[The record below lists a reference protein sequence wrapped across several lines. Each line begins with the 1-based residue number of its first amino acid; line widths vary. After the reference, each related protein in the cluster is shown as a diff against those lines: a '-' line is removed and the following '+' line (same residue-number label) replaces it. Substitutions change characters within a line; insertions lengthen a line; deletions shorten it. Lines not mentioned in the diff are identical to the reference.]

1 MLPIKEVHMLRL
13 LSLLIVFGFLVGG
26 LAQTGQAEPLPRPP
40 GLEHQVQF
48 WIRVY
53 SEVDTKGG
61 LIHDSRHLDVVYEVI
76 HFSKKTSR
84 RSRDRA
90 TEAAKKKYVKALRSL
105 AKGKRTNL
113 SLTEKHTLSLWPEG
127 VTNSTLSKASKR
139 LRFQLGQ
146 ADKFKAGLIRSG
158 AWKPYIREVFTEQG
172 VPVEISAL
180 PHVESS
186 FNPTSYSRVGAAGMW
201 QFMRSTGRRYLQVDY
216 AVDERLDPYKST
228 DAAAKLLKD
237 NYAATGSW
245 PLAVTAYNHGA
256 TGMRRAV
263 KKLGTSDIE
272 TIVKKYE
279 SRTFGFASRNF
290 YTELLAASHVDQN
303 SMKYFGA
310 LTYDKPIVFESV
322 QIKHYYPFAALQK
335 ALGIPSRELKRYNP
349 SLRNPVL
356 TGQKHVPRNFVLHV
370 PGGVSH
376 TTAVS
381 AITRISNS
389 QRYSKQ
395 HRDKYYTVERGDT
408 LSSIAKKLRVRQRD
422 LTAANNLR
430 NKHFIRV
437 GQVLRLPGFAQVPSK
452 KSSIASAPAHTGP
465 LPKTYKVRRGDTIS
479 SIAGRFDISVGE
491 LLKTNNL
498 RNRNRIHVGQ
508 ILTLPGGQSQPT
520 IMAAATP
527 TKTAPAPTPTPKA
540 KKPVTKPIVKK
551 KVQLVLV
558 PATATVPPLTS
569 AADMGPPLP
578 SVASPAPGFRSLH
591 EGGGARF
598 AVLKNNKIRVEA
610 EETIG
615 HYADWLQV
623 SASRLRRLNNM
634 KYTTPLAMG
643 RRFSLDFSKVS
654 RQDFEQ
660 FRLEFHRSMQ
670 EDFFAAYEVESTRDH
685 KLEKGDTLWSLARQD
700 EQIPMWLLIQYN
712 PDVDFNALHPGTV
725 VMIPR
730 IQPRQQS

>member
-1 MLPIKEVHMLRL
+1 MPRL
-13 LSLLIVFGFLVGG
+13 LSLLIITVFMIGAVPQTG
-26 LAQTGQAEPLPRPP
+26 LADPLPRPA

-76 HFSKKTSR
+76 HFSDKTSR

-90 TEAAKKKYVKALRSL
+90 TETAKKKYAKALRSL

-113 SLTEKHTLSLWPEG
+113 SLTEEHVLSLWPEG

-146 ADKFKAGLIRSG
+146 ADKFKAGLVRSG
-158 AWKPYIREVFTEQG
+158 AWKPYIRKVFTEQG

-186 FNPTSYSRVGAAGMW
+186 FNPTAYSRVGAAGMW
-201 QFMRSTGRRYLQVDY
+201 QFMRSTGGRYLQVDY

-228 DAAAKLLKD
+228 DAAAQLLKD
-237 NYAATGSW
+237 NYSVTKSW
-245 PLAVTAYNHGA
+245 PLAITAYNHGA
-256 TGMRRAV
+256 TGMKRAV
-263 KKLGTSDIE
+263 KKLGTSNID

-290 YTELLAASHVDQN
+290 YTELLAASHVDEN

-310 LTYDKPIVFESV
+310 LTLDKPVPFQSV
-322 QIKHYYPFAALQK
+322 QIKHYYPFAALQGV
-335 ALGIPSRELKRYNP
+335 LGIPSAKLQRYNP

-370 PGGVSH
+370 PGGITH
-376 TTAVS
+376 TAAVS
-381 AITRISNS
+381 AISGISDN

-408 LSSIAKKLRVRQRD
+408 LSTIAKKLRVRQSD
-422 LTAANNLR
+422 LLAANNLR
-430 NKHFIRV
+430 NRNFIRV
-437 GQVLRLPGFAQVPSK
+437 GQVLRLPGFAQVPK
-452 KSSIASAPAHTGP
+452 KTSRIASAPAHTGP
-465 LPKTYKVRRGDTIS
+465 LPKTYKVRRGDTVS
-479 SIAGRFDISVGE
+479 SIAGRFDIAVSE
-491 LLKTNNL
+491 LLKTNRL
-498 RNRNRIHVGQ
+498 RNKNRIYVGQ
-508 ILTLPGGQSQPT
+508 VLTLPGGRSQAV
-520 IMAAATP
+520 IVAAA
-527 TKTAPAPTPTPKA
+527 AA
-540 KKPVTKPIVKK
+540 KPVAKAPVKTPVK
-551 KVQLVLV
+551 APVKARVQPVLV
-558 PATATVPPLTS
+558 PAPATLPITV
-569 AADMGPPLP
+569 AAMGPPLP
-578 SVASPAPGFRSLH
+578 PVASPAPGFRSLH

-598 AVLKNNKIRVEA
+598 TILKNDQVRVEA

-623 SASRLRRLNNM
+623 SASSLRRLNRM
-634 KYTTPLAMG
+634 KYSTPLPIG
-643 RRFSLDFSKVS
+643 KRFTLNFSNVS
-654 RQDFEQ
+654 REDFEQ
-660 FRLEFHRSMQ
+660 LRLEFHRSMQ

-685 KLEKGDTLWSLARQD
+685 RLERGDTLWSLARQD
-700 EQIPMWLLIQYN
+700 DPIPMWLLIQYN
-712 PDVDFNALHPGTV
+712 PEVDFNALHPGTV

-730 IQPRQQS
+730 VQPRRQS